1 MRTRWRGFATG
12 KVSVW
17 RGVSTQMTQIYADN
31 KYLEIQYE
39 SINQTYKNLRKFALF
54 ASFAFNHKK
63 L

>member
-1 MRTRWRGFATG
+1 M
-12 KVSVW
+12 
-17 RGVSTQMTQIYADN
+17 STQMTQIAQIYADN